1 MNQARVKKLII
12 CIPLIVLYFYV
23 PAQKVSEFE
32 ICAEV
37 VDREPQDTREAFSLD
52 ESAWAWMR
60 LVEGTVGDSISVE
73 WYAADEL
80 VHTHKLVVKY
90 ESMRTYA
97 TKKLSQTGT
106 WGVLIKNSAGETIK
120 EGSFQVGEKEAQ

>member
-1 MNQARVKKLII
+1 MIF
-12 CIPLIVLYFYV
+12 IPLIVLYFYV
-23 PAQKVSEFE
+23 PAQKVSEFA
-32 ICAEV
+32 ICADV
-37 VDREPQDTREAFSLD
+37 VDREPQDMRETFTEG

-73 WYAADEL
+73 WYSGDEL

-97 TKKLSQTGT
+97 TKKLSKAGS
-106 WGVLIKNSAGETIK
+106 WEVKIKSSTGETLK
-120 EGSFQVGEKEAQ
+120 ESSLQVEEGDSQ